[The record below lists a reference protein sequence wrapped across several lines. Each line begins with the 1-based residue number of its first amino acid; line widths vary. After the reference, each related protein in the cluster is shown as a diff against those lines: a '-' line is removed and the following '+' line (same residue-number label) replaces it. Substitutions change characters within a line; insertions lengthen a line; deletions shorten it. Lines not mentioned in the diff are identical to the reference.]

1 LNSQIKLF
9 FDLHD
14 ADHDEYLNKDEIVQ
28 LSETLLWI
36 FRKDQD
42 EGHLNA
48 VSTFLHN
55 AFEYSESRNNE
66 PYLSF
71 DSLR

>member
-1 LNSQIKLF
+1 MDKDN
-9 FDLHD
+9 
-14 ADHDEYLNKDEIVQ
+14 YLNKDEILQ
-28 LSETLLWI
+28 FSETLLWI

-55 AFEYSESRNNE
+55 AFEYAETKEKE